1 MIICPYCKNEVP
13 KAKYCKNCGAYIEEA
28 HKDNE
33 CEKCGF
39 EILPEAKFCPNCGNA
54 IVKKTNSKN
63 MLVTVILSFFIP
75 GFGQIYLGLTKK
87 GLIFLISYII
97 SAILIV
103 IYIGFVL
110 VFIIW
115 LWSLMDSIQSCTKIN
130 NGEVVEDKLL

>member
-1 MIICPYCKNEVP
+1 MMICPYCKNEVP

-87 GLIFLISYII
+87 RFNFFNILYNISYFNCN
-97 SAILIV
+97 
-103 IYIGFVL
+103 IYWFCFSSYHMAVVVNGFYSV
-110 VFIIW
+110 
-115 LWSLMDSIQSCTKIN
+115 MYKN
-130 NGEVVEDKLL
+130 